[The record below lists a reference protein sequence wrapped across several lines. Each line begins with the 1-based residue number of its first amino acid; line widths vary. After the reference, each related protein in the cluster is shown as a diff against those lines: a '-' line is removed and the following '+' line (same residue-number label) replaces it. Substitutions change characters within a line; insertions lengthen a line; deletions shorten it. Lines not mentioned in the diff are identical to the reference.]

1 MCEGDGTDPKQGD
14 EGDLGVGGGGED
26 ENAVQKQ
33 GEYRQVH
40 QGFGPM
46 FFKQLNESLHTLEY
60 STIIVLVPPP
70 KIRRGDGE
78 QTLPKLHDYFPLG
91 TPFPNIRLVKE
102 DCLKHTLHF
111 RVPFKIVLVRKI

>member
-33 GEYRQVH
+33 GEYRH
-40 QGFGPM
+40 
-46 FFKQLNESLHTLEY
+46 
-60 STIIVLVPPP
+60 
-70 KIRRGDGE
+70 
-78 QTLPKLHDYFPLG
+78 
-91 TPFPNIRLVKE
+91 
-102 DCLKHTLHF
+102 KHTLHF